1 MDALEKIMSDYK
13 RHGSKSNRK
22 EQVEKIRNFLEF
34 NGLVHPKQIKN
45 AHVIK
50 FYKHLRAKNRSE
62 RTIYYYFLALKQL
75 FSLLGRSEPP
85 KPLITPLQ
93 NQKNRNQTENF

>member
-22 EQVEKIRNFLEF
+22 EQVEKIRNFFEF
-34 NGLVHPKQIKN
+34 TGLVHPQQIKN

-62 RTIYYYFLALKQL
+62 RTVYYYFLALKQL

-93 NQKNRNQTENF
+93 NEKQQ